1 MKKKRR
7 ESVLDEVGEDGII
20 RYLRSRHAA
29 SGGRISLGIGDDT
42 ALFNPHPGKR
52 ILFTTDLMVEGVH
65 FSRAWIP
72 PEDLGYKLAAVNV
85 SDIAAMG
92 GKPTFALLSLAL
104 PRELEFDFVRRLSR
118 GLRKAERTFG
128 LELIGGDTTSSKGG
142 VFACISLLGTL
153 QARRPLTRSGA
164 CPGDGI
170 YVTGHLGASV
180 LGLEAL
186 ELGKGYRDTPALRGA
201 VRKHLRPSPPLSWAL
216 TVARRNLATAAM
228 DVSDGLSVD
237 LGRLC
242 KASRVGAEIE
252 TAALPVLP
260 GTRKAAEAV
269 GKDAGEAALHGG
281 EEYELLFT
289 VRPRKELEVQRLAR
303 RERVRVSRVG
313 TVLRQKKIFTVS
325 RGGRREPLVTRGW
338 EHFP

>member
-1 MKKKRR
+1 MKKRR
-7 ESVLDEVGEDGII
+7 KPGLEEIGEDGII
-20 RYLRSRHAA
+20 GYLRSRHAA

-42 ALFNPHPGKR
+42 ALFSPHPGKK

-104 PRELEFDFVRRLSR
+104 PRELEFSFVRRLSR
-118 GLRKAERTFG
+118 GLRRAERTFG
-128 LELIGGDTTSSKGG
+128 FEILGGDTTSSKGG
-142 VFACISLLGTL
+142 IFACLSLLGIL
-153 QARRPLTRSGA
+153 QGPRPLTRSGA
-164 CPGDGI
+164 RPGDGI

-186 ELGKGYRDTPALRGA
+186 ERGKSFRETPALRGA
-201 VRKHLRPSPPLSWAL
+201 VRKHLRPSPPLSWAMAI
-216 TVARRNLATAAM
+216 ARGNLATAAM
-228 DVSDGLSVD
+228 DVSDGLSID

-242 KASRVGAEIE
+242 RESGVGGEIE
-252 TAALPVLP
+252 TAALPVRP
-260 GTRKAAEAV
+260 GTRKAAEAM
-269 GKDAGEAALHGG
+269 GRDAAETALHGG

-289 VRPRKELEVQRLAR
+289 VQPRKEPEVQRLAR
-303 RERVRVSRVG
+303 REGVKATRVG
-313 TVLRQKKIFTVS
+313 TILRQKKVCTVS
-325 RGGRREPLVTRGW
+325 RDGRREHLATHGW
-338 EHFP
+338 EHF